1 MARRA
6 SLCDLTGKWKPK
18 YTHTVCVYMIGSY
31 ICDYLCIYIH
41 IILQNCVHELFIFI
55 YCNSIIYTHA
65 KTDNVW
71 MLSFLSYA
79 VFVDKL
85 HVFLWKTVLDL
96 RLRAWFDPPSA
107 PFRPWPQHSG
117 PNSGTDLPS
126 WRCSL
131 SQGVPRTGWSSPWI
145 FRVGLPAEF
154 SPKSDG
160 DFSKNQAAK
169 QKK

>member
-31 ICDYLCIYIH
+31 ICDYLCIYIYIYIH

-55 YCNSIIYTHA
+55 YCNSIIYTH

-71 MLSFLSYA
+71 VLSFLSYA

-85 HVFLWKTVLDL
+85 HVFLWKTFRFLLVLAMYFL
-96 RLRAWFDPPSA
+96 V
-107 PFRPWPQHSG
+107 
-117 PNSGTDLPS
+117 S
-126 WRCSL
+126 WQKNGVSSL
-131 SQGVPRTGWSSPWI
+131 ARMV
-145 FRVGLPAEF
+145 
-154 SPKSDG
+154 
-160 DFSKNQAAK
+160 
-169 QKK
+169 